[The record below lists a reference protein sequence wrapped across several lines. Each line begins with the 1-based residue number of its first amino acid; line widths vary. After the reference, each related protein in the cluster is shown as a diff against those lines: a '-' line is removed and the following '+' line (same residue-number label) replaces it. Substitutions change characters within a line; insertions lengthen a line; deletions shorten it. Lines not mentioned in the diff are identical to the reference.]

1 MRVSAK
7 ASLIHAAVA
16 ANTVE
21 TEHLQAVGWYATY
34 GATGIDHPD
43 VPDHVM
49 QAQAAHYEAVSLRC
63 TYEGQS

>member
-7 ASLIHAAVA
+7 ASLIHAVVA

-21 TEHLQAVGWYATY
+21 TGHLQAVGWYATY
-34 GATGIDHPD
+34 GSTGLDHPD

-49 QAQAAHYEAVSLRC
+49 QAQAAHYEAASLLRA
-63 TYEGQS
+63 YEVRS